1 MSAAKM
7 DLAEVAMR
15 DSRQESCQ
23 LRAIERSQHSITR
36 TARDTETGESLGSNQ
51 TALARWIRMARVARC
66 VEIAIQR
73 LVSPHEVVA
82 TIGDRTQKGRRLW
95 TPAFRITRR

>member
-23 LRAIERSQHSITR
+23 LRAIERSQHSITQA
-36 TARDTETGESLGSNQ
+36 ARDTETGESFGSNQ
-51 TALARWIRMARVARC
+51 TTVAKRIRTARVAHHD
-66 VEIAIQR
+66 EIASQR
-73 LVSPHEVVA
+73 LPTTRQLVA
-82 TIGDRTQKGRRLW
+82 TTGDRTQ
-95 TPAFRITRR
+95 